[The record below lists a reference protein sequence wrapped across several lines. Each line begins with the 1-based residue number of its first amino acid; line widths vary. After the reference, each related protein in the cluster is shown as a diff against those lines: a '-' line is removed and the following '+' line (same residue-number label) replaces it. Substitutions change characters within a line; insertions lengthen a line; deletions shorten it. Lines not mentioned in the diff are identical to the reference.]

1 MKPKSCPSCLTEIP
15 PLEYYA
21 NHKKCA
27 KCEEARLSKNEENFK
42 KANPTY
48 GQSWAEN
55 NREKTRAYYTRWRL
69 NKKGEL
75 RMKQEFPPVVELRV
89 LPKQKNP
96 RIPKKELKV
105 GVGSVYV
112 PRKDHKRE
120 KFRAGIREL
129 VRRWEE
135 KNKEKMV

>member
-1 MKPKSCPSCLTEIP
+1 MKLKLCASCHTEVP

-27 KCEEARLSKNEENFK
+27 KCEEARLAKNDENFK
-42 KANPTY
+42 RENPTY
-48 GQSWAEN
+48 GQTWAEN
-55 NREKTRAYYTRWRL
+55 NREKTRAYYMRWRL

-112 PRKDHKRE
+112 KRKDRKRE
-120 KFRAGIREL
+120 EFKASIRES
-129 VRRWEE
+129 VRIWEE
-135 KNKEKMV
+135 KKKEEMI